1 MSLCTECETVVE
13 DGDDLICAGGCRRH
27 FHPEC
32 TARADCRHLARHENS
47 WCLPSASSAS
57 RRKGDDVVAWRCYEC
72 ELSVK
77 RCAIC
82 KQFSLGASRGRA
94 TTAICVTCPPPKPPP
109 KSPCAPR
116 GGVAR
121 VERVLVRAGE
131 LCQSPLFGSFATH
144 HPTPTW
150 PARRACAP
158 ITGWWCGVLTDHR
171 TSLHLRG
178 RLASC
183 DGGNGG
189 DRGTAA
195 VIVGPSSCDG
205 GWRW

>member
-1 MSLCTECETVVE
+1 MRDSCPPPEPHHVGCMSLCTECETVVE

-32 TARADCRHLARHENS
+32 TARADCRHLARHENA

-94 TTAICVTCPPPKPPP
+94 TTAICVTCPPPPPP
-109 KSPCAPR
+109 LPRARPGAASHAWSVCSSARASCASRRCLGPSPLTTQPQPGLLDARAPR
-116 GGVAR
+116 SRDGGVAY
-121 VERVLVRAGE
+121 LLTTE
-131 LCQSPLFGSFATH
+131 LLFIF
-144 HPTPTW
+144 
-150 PARRACAP
+150 
-158 ITGWWCGVLTDHR
+158 V
-171 TSLHLRG
+171 
-178 RLASC
+178 
-183 DGGNGG
+183 
-189 DRGTAA
+189 
-195 VIVGPSSCDG
+195 G
-205 GWRW
+205 GWRCAMVATVAIVGRRR